1 MAAMTNTNT
10 IELKETSRVTI
21 TTLVDNYIDT
31 LLPSTDHVRRAPLM
45 KGKVRTG
52 HLLAEHGVSFLIE
65 VADDGEEHTIMFDVG
80 RSSMAVPHNIGV
92 LEVDVAK
99 VEAVVLSHGH
109 FDHVGGIAEVLSL
122 LPRPVDVF
130 VHPYAFTENRIIR
143 FTDGKEA
150 LLPPL
155 RREVIDAAGYPI
167 VEVTSSTLLANGY
180 IATLTG
186 IPRVTSF
193 EKGFPLGFIR
203 DGEDLRQDSV
213 EDDQGL
219 VLNVRGK
226 GLVLVTG
233 CGHSGIINT
242 ILSAQKTTGIEKIY
256 AVIGGFHLTGPFFEP
271 IIPETVNEM
280 KRFSP
285 QFLLPTHCTG
295 WKAMIAFGEAF
306 PDTFVLN
313 AVGTKLLL

>member
-1 MAAMTNTNT
+1 MTMKGT
-10 IELKETSRVTI
+10 IALRETAQVTI

-31 LLPSTDHVRRAPLM
+31 LLPSTDHVKRAPLM

-52 HLLAEHGVSFLIE
+52 HLLAEHGISFLIE
-65 VADDGEEHTIMFDVG
+65 LMNDGEEHAVMFDVG
-80 RSSMAVPHNIGV
+80 RSSIAVPHNIGV
-92 LEVDVAK
+92 LEVDMAK

-109 FDHVGGIAEVLSL
+109 FDHAGGIAEVLDL
-122 LPRPVDVF
+122 LPEPADVV
-130 VHPYAFTENRIIR
+130 VHPYAFTQNRIIR
-143 FTDGKEA
+143 FTDGREA

-155 RREVIDAAGYPI
+155 HREVINAAGCP
-167 VEVTSSTLLANGY
+167 VREVTSPTLLANDY
-180 IATLTG
+180 VATLTD
-186 IPRVTSF
+186 IPRKTSF

-203 DGEDLRQDSV
+203 EGDDLRQDNMD
-213 EDDQGL
+213 DDQAL
-219 VLNVRGK
+219 VLNVKDK
-226 GLVLVTG
+226 GLVVITG

-242 ILSAQKTTGIEKIY
+242 ILSAQETTGVEKVY

-271 IIPETVNEM
+271 IIPETVEEM

-285 QFLLPTHCTG
+285 EFLLPTHCTG
-295 WKAMIAFGEAF
+295 WKAMVAFGQTF